1 MSRVVRPAASALAN
15 RAGISTWTPS
25 DTRLRRQRQC
35 ELIWRFRPRVIFELI
50 DELDQHHGLGEHL
63 DRRLSGY
70 AALDPQ
76 VSASY
81 RRR

>member
-50 DELDQHHGLGEHL
+50 VQPEARARATWGDQ
-63 DRRLSGY
+63 
-70 AALDPQ
+70 PN
-76 VSASY
+76 
-81 RRR
+81 